1 MRNGN
6 IAVFLGGWNSEFQTR
21 IINGILE
28 IAHAHKYSVSIFTC
42 QTGVELMEKYFIG
55 EKKIFS
61 LPDLKKFDG
70 VIFVAN
76 TIWEKAPKDYLVK
89 KIRESGIP
97 AVSLEEKFDGMGYVG
112 ISNYRA
118 MKKVFDYIGKN
129 FRQCRRICFVSG
141 PEGNVENQERKRA
154 FRDYIREAGLDSRL
168 CPVLVGEYSDERA
181 RVQVR
186 RMIERGTVL
195 PDIFVCANDN
205 MAFGVCTELKKQGY
219 RVGEDVLVTGFD
231 GIRDVHRCVPTITTV
246 DRPKEELGR
255 TGCELLLRQIAGG
268 PIECVEAESTL
279 VLGGS
284 TDMGANKRQNADR
297 IIEEMYMERQ
307 SSVGFNFMVRIMD
320 DEMMECETLQEL
332 IFCVRPYLQRLT
344 TESIYL
350 CLNRTVY
357 HEMTGFDHTR
367 LLKKN
372 MISDY
377 ENQIYMTP
385 ITKGDGM
392 PEFESFNRDEMFPY
406 MWGDH
411 CTGQENYI
419 FMPVH
424 FKENCLGYLVITG
437 EVNTDTMPRHYSWV
451 RNMCNSIENLRNIV
465 SLKTALCNIDNLSVQ
480 DTLTGVYNRTGI
492 NRFVVDM
499 VEQANSKHESLLF
512 IFGDMDHLKYINDVY
527 GHEAGDQAICLVAD
541 ALRMVFGKDEVI
553 IRYGGDEFLIVTD
566 HFSSTEM
573 ENKSRQMCELLV
585 KWQEEQKLEF
595 PLSISIGFFEKTPD
609 MEETMEKYIDY
620 ADEAMYEIKVS
631 RRANRI

>member
-1 MRNGN
+1 
-6 IAVFLGGWNSEFQTR
+6 
-21 IINGILE
+21 
-28 IAHAHKYSVSIFTC
+28 
-42 QTGVELMEKYFIG
+42 
-55 EKKIFS
+55 
-61 LPDLKKFDG
+61 
-70 VIFVAN
+70 
-76 TIWEKAPKDYLVK
+76 
-89 KIRESGIP
+89 
-97 AVSLEEKFDGMGYVG
+97 
-112 ISNYRA
+112 
-118 MKKVFDYIGKN
+118 
-129 FRQCRRICFVSG
+129 
-141 PEGNVENQERKRA
+141 
-154 FRDYIREAGLDSRL
+154 
-168 CPVLVGEYSDERA
+168 
-181 RVQVR
+181 
-186 RMIERGTVL
+186 
-195 PDIFVCANDN
+195 
-205 MAFGVCTELKKQGY
+205 
-219 RVGEDVLVTGFD
+219 
-231 GIRDVHRCVPTITTV
+231 
-246 DRPKEELGR
+246 
-255 TGCELLLRQIAGG
+255 
-268 PIECVEAESTL
+268 
-279 VLGGS
+279 
-284 TDMGANKRQNADR
+284 MGANKRQNADR

-631 RRANRI
+631 RRANRM